1 MTQATHSPQPLP
13 AGYLTAAA
21 PATLLE
27 RMAHTLPVFTCPVRI
42 NTNEDRAALAA
53 EALWLFAQ
61 RTGLAQDGESIE
73 TVLIDFMADVMHL
86 CEQTALN
93 PAEGDVLGDIT
104 RHAALHYEMDLSEQG
119 EG

>member
-27 RMAHTLPVFTCPVRI
+27 RMAHTLPVLTCPVRI
-42 NTNEDRAALAA
+42 NSNEDRAALAA

-73 TVLIDFMADVMHL
+73 TVLIDFMADIMHL
-86 CEQTALN
+86 CEQTSLN
-93 PAEGDVLGDIT
+93 TPEGNVLSQLAA
-104 RHAALHYEMDLSEQG
+104 HAALHYEMDLSEQG
-119 EG
+119 KG